1 MMANASAAAT
11 QLSSAPSSRD
21 LMVPLLVTAPAV
33 LVACLLVVLEVNR
46 VMEERLRPPMD
57 ISSFAGALRS
67 GDYEQAFEYLR
78 DTGSDA
84 NNPIPFRDSELTGN
98 REVLVTPLLIAVATR
113 VDNTVRM
120 LMGAGVK
127 IDAPGNRF
135 ALCLAN
141 QLGDTTIAGIIA
153 HDGGPAAKTVTCPAA
168 SPSPQAPLLTFV
180 E

>member
-1 MMANASAAAT
+1 M
-11 QLSSAPSSRD
+11 
-21 LMVPLLVTAPAV
+21 PLVISAPAV
-33 LVACLLVVLEVNR
+33 LVACLMLVLEGNR
-46 VMEERLRPPMD
+46 LMEQRSRFAADAGPFD
-57 ISSFAGALRS
+57 VGSFAAALRS

-78 DTGSDA
+78 DSGSDP
-84 NNPIPFRDSELTGN
+84 NRPIPFRDTELTGN
-98 REVLVTPLLIAVATR
+98 REILVTPLLIAVATR

-120 LMGAGVK
+120 LMTAGVR

-141 QLGDTTIAGIIA
+141 QLGDTTIAGVIT

-168 SPSPQAPLLTFV
+168 PPSPQARLLAFV